1 MSVDEGD
8 DNDANKNTLVFF
20 LSLSLLDVRSTA
32 VLDVLN
38 DLWWDDDDD
47 DDGKGGQ

>member
-20 LSLSLLDVRSTA
+20 SLSLLDVRSTA

-47 DDGKGGQ
+47 GKEGGQ